1 MADANETLDAIIAEM
16 RAARNTASDTTLVSS
31 DWLDD
36 WANRIKAAVARERN
50 AHTNDIHDALYKAT
64 GIPGNAAAMR
74 AALVSVK
81 EKLSGWWE
89 WLEVEDAVEAALAAP
104 ARNADRPECKTLPD
118 AIRFGHFECGHR
130 EWWVATM
137 TSANW
142 HDFADWLF
150 DPAKEDPKP

>member
-1 MADANETLDAIIAEM
+1 MADANETIAAILAEM
-16 RAARNTASDTTLVSS
+16 RRDADILVFPNLTPDKLRTYASRIEAAAD
-31 DWLDD
+31 
-36 WANRIKAAVARERN
+36 RERN

-104 ARNADRPECKTLPD
+104 ARNCDRFATADEARK
-118 AIRFGHFECGHR
+118 AFEAAHSRGIVR
-130 EWWVATM
+130 NLYTEA
-137 TSANW
+137 
-142 HDFADWLF
+142 FDWLF
-150 DPAKEDPKP
+150 APAKEDPKP